1 MIFWFDDK
9 IPINRYPHRT
19 HFILSDRAKVSNMS
33 VPQEV
38 IHTKIE
44 SLLAKLKIQSEIE
57 RKESQEKVA
66 NDNNNSNNKAR
77 IKRVSTASPRP
88 VKGM

>member
-1 MIFWFDDK
+1 
-9 IPINRYPHRT
+9 
-19 HFILSDRAKVSNMS
+19 MS

-44 SLLAKLKIQSEIE
+44 GLLAKLKIQSEIE

-66 NDNNNSNNKAR
+66 NDNSNNKAR

>member
-1 MIFWFDDK
+1 
-9 IPINRYPHRT
+9 
-19 HFILSDRAKVSNMS
+19 MS
-33 VPQEV
+33 VPKEV

-44 SLLAKLKIQSEIE
+44 GLLAKLKIQSEIE

-66 NDNNNSNNKAR
+66 NDNSNNKAR
-77 IKRVSTASPRP
+77 IKRVPTASPRP